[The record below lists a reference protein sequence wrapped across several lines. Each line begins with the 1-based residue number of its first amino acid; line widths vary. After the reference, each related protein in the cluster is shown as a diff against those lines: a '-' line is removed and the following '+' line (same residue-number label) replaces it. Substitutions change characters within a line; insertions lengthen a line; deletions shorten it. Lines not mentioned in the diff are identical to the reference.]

1 MKGRTFFKGLQ
12 GALIAAAG
20 VALTRPDIVTAFVP
34 RDNQGQVM
42 AGLTLAAAIL
52 PSVAP
57 RVVRKWWGGGQGG
70 DQDAT
75 PNLTSD
81 PTKPP
86 ATK

>member
-1 MKGRTFFKGLQ
+1 MKARTIFKSIQAG
-12 GALIAAAG
+12 LIAAAG
-20 VALTRPDIVTAFVP
+20 VALASPSTITAFVP
-34 RDNQGQVM
+34 QEHQGQVM
-42 AGLTLAAAIL
+42 AGLTLAAAVL

-75 PNLTSD
+75 
-81 PTKPP
+81 KPP